1 MILVRRSMRIRQDW
15 RVEFVC
21 GGRAEKAAR
30 RDFALL
36 RESAEEL
43 SCAQEEVVSALGR
56 VLAERDTHFKNYREL
71 LERLAA
77 AEAALVLQS
86 TPADSEGIRVIDRV
100 FSDMQP
106 EFLGLLDRKSTR
118 LNSSHGYISYA
129 VFCLKKKNCQ
139 LAC

>member
-1 MILVRRSMRIRQDW
+1 LVRRSMRIRQDW

-21 GGRAEKAAR
+21 GGRAEKAAG

-86 TPADSEGIRVIDRV
+86 TPADCEGIRVIDRV
-100 FSDMQP
+100 FSDKIGRASCR
-106 EFLGLLDRKSTR
+106 ECG
-118 LNSSHGYISYA
+118 
-129 VFCLKKKNCQ
+129 
-139 LAC
+139 